1 MKKKILVMLM
11 CVAMATSLPGCGGEA
26 SLGEND
32 SKSEP
37 VTLVYAEMNPL
48 DTIAGETAMAF
59 KEKVEALSKGNIV
72 IDIRHSGVLGDETT
86 VVEAMMKGEG
96 TMDMA
101 RISPVALPKESGE
114 KAKLLSLPFM
124 FSSHEHFW
132 SFASSDL
139 ADVILSEPSE
149 NGSGI
154 RGLFF
159 GEEGF
164 RHFFTN
170 KEITGM
176 DGFLGMKIRVS
187 NDPIMNG
194 IVQSLGAT
202 PMVVSFNELYIALQN
217 ELVDAAE
224 QPLINY
230 KSNAFQEVASTVI
243 LDGHTLGT
251 MQVIITDE
259 AWNGLSDQ
267 QKSWI
272 EEAGDYASAYNRQ
285 IAEEAEKKALEELK
299 EDGVTIIEVEDL
311 TPWKD
316 ACSSVIENNI
326 VGNESLYQQIQ
337 DMK

>member
-1 MKKKILVMLM
+1 MKQKILSMLL
-11 CVAMATSLPGCGGEA
+11 CVAMVTSLAGCGKDEET
-26 SLGEND
+26 LEPVE
-32 SKSEP
+32 KSEP

-48 DTIAGETAMAF
+48 DTIAGETAVAF
-59 KEKVEALSKGNIV
+59 KEKIEEISGGNIT
-72 IDIRHSGVLGDETT
+72 IDIQHSGVMGDETT
-86 VVEAMMKGEG
+86 VVEAMMKGG
-96 TMDMA
+96 STMDMA
-101 RISPVALPKESGE
+101 RISSTALTSHGGE
-114 KAKLLSLPFM
+114 KSKLLSLPFT
-124 FSSHEHFW
+124 FTSHEHFW
-132 SFASSDL
+132 NFASSDL
-139 ADVILSEPSE
+139 ADEILGEPSK

-154 RGLFF
+154 RGLFY

-170 KEITGM
+170 QEITGIEDFM
-176 DGFLGMKIRVS
+176 GMKIRVS

-194 IVQSLGAT
+194 LVQGLGAI

-259 AWNGLSDQ
+259 AWNNLSTQ
-267 QKSWI
+267 QKQWL
-272 EEAGDYASAYNRQ
+272 EEAGDYASSYNRQ
-285 IAEEAEKKALEELK
+285 IAEAAEKKALEELK
-299 EDGVTIIEVEDL
+299 AEGVTIIEVDDI
-311 TPWKD
+311 TPWKE
-316 ACSSVIENNI
+316 ACNSVIENNI
-326 VGNESLYQQIQ
+326 AGNESLYQQIQ

>member
-114 KAKLLSLPFM
+114 KSKLLSLPFM

-176 DGFLGMKIRVS
+176 EGFLGMKIRVS

-217 ELVDAAE
+217 ELVDAAD

-230 KSNAFQEVASTVI
+230 KSNAFQEGASTVI

-251 MQVIITDE
+251 MQAIITAE

-285 IAEEAEKKALEELK
+285 IAEEAEEKALEELK
-299 EDGVTIIEVEDL
+299 ADGVTIIEVEDL
-311 TPWKD
+311 TPWKE
-316 ACSSVIENNI
+316 ACSSVIENNL

>member
-1 MKKKILVMLM
+1 MRKKGLAMLL
-11 CVAMATSLPGCGGEA
+11 CVAMVTSLTACGNDEASGGEP
-26 SLGEND
+26 E
-32 SKSEP
+32 KREQ

-59 KEKVEALSKGNIV
+59 KEKVEELSEGNIT
-72 IDIRHSGVLGDETT
+72 IDIQHSGVLGDETT
-86 VVEAMMKGEG
+86 VVEAMMNGES
-96 TMDMA
+96 TIDMA
-101 RISPVALPKESGE
+101 RISPTALTSHGGE
-114 KAKLLSLPFM
+114 KSKLLSLPFT
-124 FSSHEHFW
+124 FASHEHFW
-132 SFASSDL
+132 NFASSNL
-139 ADVILSEPSE
+139 ADEILEEPSE

-154 RGLFF
+154 RGLFY

-170 KEITGM
+170 QEIAGIE
-176 DGFLGMKIRVS
+176 DFLGMKIRVS

-194 IVQSLGAT
+194 MVQGLGAT

-230 KSNAFQEVASTVI
+230 KSNAFQEVAPTLI

-259 AWNGLSDQ
+259 AWNNLSTQ
-267 QKSWI
+267 QKQWL
-272 EEAGDYASAYNRQ
+272 EEAGDYASSYNRQ
-285 IAEEAEKKALEELK
+285 IAEEAEKKALEELRA
-299 EDGVTIIEVEDL
+299 EGVNIIEVSDMA
-311 TPWKD
+311 PWKE

-326 VGNESLYQQIQ
+326 AGKEALYQQIL

>member
-1 MKKKILVMLM
+1 MKRKILAMLM
-11 CVAMATSLPGCGGEA
+11 CVAMATSLSGCGKEEIAGEVT
-26 SLGEND
+26 EKN
-32 SKSEP
+32 EP

-48 DTIAGETAMAF
+48 DTIAGETAVAF
-59 KEKVEALSKGNIV
+59 KEKVEELSEGNIT
-72 IDIRHSGVLGDETT
+72 IDIQHSGVLGDETT
-86 VVEAMMKGEG
+86 VVEAMMKGDG
-96 TMDMA
+96 TIDMA
-101 RISPVALPKESGE
+101 RISTVALPSNSGN

-124 FSSHEHFW
+124 FAGHEHFW
-132 SFASSDL
+132 NFASSDL
-139 ADVILSEPSE
+139 ADSILAEPSE
-149 NGSGI
+149 KGSGI
-154 RGLFF
+154 RGLFY

-170 KEITGM
+170 KEITGIN
-176 DGFLGMKIRVS
+176 DFLGMKIRVS
-187 NDPIMNG
+187 YDPIMNG
-194 IVQSLGAT
+194 MVQSLGAT

-251 MQVIITDE
+251 MQVIITDA
-259 AWNGLSDQ
+259 AWNSLSAQ
-267 QKSWI
+267 QKEWLDA
-272 EEAGDYASAYNRQ
+272 AGDYASSYNRQ

-299 EDGVTIIEVEDL
+299 AEGVTIIEVDDL
-311 TPWKD
+311 TPWKE

-326 VGNESLYQQIQ
+326 AGNESLYQQIQ